1 MIGKQPEQ
9 STKKKR
15 KKERERE
22 REQNE
27 RVDYIYIIYRYRMDG
42 FSRHY
47 DPNNPNNHPAD
58 ENDPHVTLIPG
69 ISCPVSSH
77 A

>member
-1 MIGKQPEQ
+1 MICKQPEQ
-9 STKKKR
+9 STKKER

-22 REQNE
+22 RVQSE
-27 RVDYIYIIYRYRMDG
+27 RIVIYIIYRYRMDG

-47 DPNNPNNHPAD
+47 DPNNHPTD
-58 ENDPHVTLIPG
+58 ENDPYMTLIPG